1 MLNCLLFFFG
11 PGRGSDIDLLI
22 VDSDSFSEKRS
33 RRKELARLWRL
44 LASVPV
50 AKDLLLYS
58 RDEMDYWQVSR
69 NHVVGRALREGKVL
83 YENSCPKEDEQSPA
97 EIRNSGNEHV
107 NPPPDRTYSVL
118 ISARTHPR
126 I

>member
-1 MLNCLLFFFG
+1 MTEVSERQISRIVEIIVDAAEPEKIILFG
-11 PGRGSDIDLLI
+11 SRASGAHQEGSDIDLLI
-22 VDSDSFSEKRS
+22 VDSEPFNERRS

-58 RDEMDYWQVSR
+58 RDEMDYWKDSL

-83 YENSCPKEDEQSPA
+83 YERS
-97 EIRNSGNEHV
+97 
-107 NPPPDRTYSVL
+107 
-118 ISARTHPR
+118 
-126 I
+126 

>member
-1 MLNCLLFFFG
+1 MTEVSEQTISRIVKIIVDAAEPEKIILFG
-11 PGRGSDIDLLI
+11 SRASGDNREGSDIDLLI
-22 VDSDSFSEKRS
+22 VDSEPFNEKRS

-58 RDEMDYWQVSR
+58 RDEMDYWKDSL

-83 YENSCPKEDEQSPA
+83 YERS
-97 EIRNSGNEHV
+97 
-107 NPPPDRTYSVL
+107 
-118 ISARTHPR
+118 
-126 I
+126 